1 MSKIQPVAVFP
12 VGVLEMEIEEALK
25 VIEEQASAI
34 EANKTEFAAI
44 KAKNE
49 ELLGETKKAKLKAKE
64 EAELLAKSQSEKAL
78 KENDH
83 QQLLTIEKSR
93 SEKLMAENAATAAAL
108 KEAIQGFEK
117 STHQREVSNYGVSFN
132 PVSAYALSDL
142 TQRLTARTKMVGD
155 DMRVLDKQ
163 GELTALS
170 LDDLKSEISSSGEI
184 AHLVK
189 GNQSSGG
196 DALGGS
202 NSPNNPAMTSVQQIA
217 SGLAKL

>member
-49 ELLGETKKAKLKAKE
+49 ELLGETKKAKQKAKD
-64 EAELLAKSQSEKAL
+64 EAELLAKAQAEKAI

-83 QQLLTIEKSR
+83 EQLLTIEKSR
-93 SEKLMAENAATAAAL
+93 SEKLAAENAATTTAL
-108 KEAIQGFEK
+108 KEAIEGFEK

-132 PVSAYALSDL
+132 PVSAFALSDL
-142 TQRLTARTKMVGD
+142 AQRLAARTKMVGE
-155 DMRVLDKQ
+155 DMRVLDKS

-170 LDDLKSEISSSGEI
+170 LDDLKSEITSSGEI

-189 GNQSSGG
+189 GNQASGG
-196 DALGGS
+196 DSLGGS
-202 NSPNNPAMTSVQQIA
+202 TSANNPTMTSVQQIA
-217 SGLAKL
+217 SGLSKL

>member
-1 MSKIQPVAVFP
+1 
-12 VGVLEMEIEEALK
+12 MELEEALK
-25 VIEEQASAI
+25 LIEEQKVAI
-34 EANKTEFAAI
+34 ESSNADFAAI

-49 ELLGETKKAKLKAKE
+49 ELLGETKKAKQKAKE
-64 EAELLAKSQSEKAL
+64 EAELLAKAEAEKAL

-83 QQLLTIEKSR
+83 EQLLTIEKSR
-93 SEKLMAENAATAAAL
+93 SEKLMADLAAKESAL
-108 KEAIQGFEK
+108 SEAIQSFEK
-117 STHQREVSNYGVSFN
+117 STHQRDINSYGVSFD
-132 PVSAYALSDL
+132 PVSEFALSDL
-142 TQRLTARTKMVGD
+142 TQRLTARTKIVDGK
-155 DMRVLDKQ
+155 MRVLDKS

-170 LDDLKSEISSSGEI
+170 LNDLKSEVIASGEI
-184 AHLVK
+184 SHLVK